1 MPLDPSTVP
10 ATLDGLQVLAR
21 SHAWRHVVELSSR
34 VADSRADCPI
44 SLGTKLRLEGLFRL
58 KMFDDL
64 SFEAT
69 NLLSAEKTRNLR
81 DFDFDELIRSN
92 NDMNGMRLLI
102 SEVKAMTGNGEDAF
116 QDMFQLRD
124 ELEKQNAFDP
134 MTSAVSPSLWWTWRV
149 TSSIINAA
157 IRQRIWRLAFGE
169 LLGFLTS
176 LRTKHESMV
185 KALHSSSS
193 KESMKGFQRVEIV
206 ILCRLS
212 RILLQV
218 KITLNLAKLLIVSVW
233 LELTEVAIEIWCQV
247 MEIPFNSHRLEL

>member
-69 NLLSAEKTRNLR
+69 NLLSALRTRILR
-81 DFDFDELIRSN
+81 DVDSDEAVRSSN
-92 NDMNGMRLLI
+92 NINAMRLLI
-102 SEVKAMTGNGEDAF
+102 SEVKTMTGNGEDAF

-124 ELEKQNAFDP
+124 ELEKQTALDP
-134 MTSAVSPSLWWTWRV
+134 LSAVSPSLWWTWRV

-157 IRQRIWRLAFGE
+157 IRQRLWRMALGE

-176 LRTKHESMV
+176 LRTKHKSMAD
-185 KALHSSSS
+185 ALYSSSS
-193 KESMKGFQRVEIV
+193 KESVKGFRRVEIIV
-206 ILCRLS
+206 LCRLS

-218 KITLNLAKLLIVSVW
+218 IDICLAKLFS
-233 LELTEVAIEIWCQV
+233 
-247 MEIPFNSHRLEL
+247 

>member
-69 NLLSAEKTRNLR
+69 NLLSALRTRILR
-81 DFDFDELIRSN
+81 DVDSDEAVRSSN
-92 NDMNGMRLLI
+92 NINAMRLLI
-102 SEVKAMTGNGEDAF
+102 SEVKTMTGNGEDAF

-124 ELEKQNAFDP
+124 ELEKQTALDP
-134 MTSAVSPSLWWTWRV
+134 LSAVSPSLWWTWRV

-157 IRQRIWRLAFGE
+157 IRQRLWRMALGE
-169 LLGFLTS
+169 LLGFLSS
-176 LRTKHESMV
+176 LRTKHKSMAD
-185 KALHSSSS
+185 ALYSSSS
-193 KESMKGFQRVEIV
+193 KESVKGFRRVEIIV
-206 ILCRLS
+206 LCRLS

-218 KITLNLAKLLIVSVW
+218 IDICLAKLL
-233 LELTEVAIEIWCQV
+233 
-247 MEIPFNSHRLEL
+247 P

>member
-69 NLLSAEKTRNLR
+69 NLLSALRTRILR
-81 DFDFDELIRSN
+81 DVDSDEAVRSSN
-92 NDMNGMRLLI
+92 NINAMRLLI
-102 SEVKAMTGNGEDAF
+102 SEVKTMTGNGEDAF

-124 ELEKQNAFDP
+124 ELEKQTALDP
-134 MTSAVSPSLWWTWRV
+134 LSAVSPSLWWTWRV

-157 IRQRIWRLAFGE
+157 IRQRLWRMALGE

-176 LRTKHESMV
+176 LRTKHKSM
-185 KALHSSSS
+185 ADTLYSSSS
-193 KESMKGFQRVEIV
+193 KESVKGFRRVEIIV
-206 ILCRLS
+206 LCRLS

-218 KITLNLAKLLIVSVW
+218 IDICLAKLF
-233 LELTEVAIEIWCQV
+233 
-247 MEIPFNSHRLEL
+247 P

>member
-34 VADSRADCPI
+34 VADSRAVCPV

-69 NLLSAEKTRNLR
+69 NLLSAERNRILR
-81 DFDFDELIRSN
+81 DVDSEETTRSSN
-92 NDMNGMRLLI
+92 NINTMRLLI
-102 SEVKAMTGNGEDAF
+102 SEVKTMTGNGEDAF
-116 QDMFQLRD
+116 QDMFQLRN
-124 ELEKQNAFDP
+124 ELEKQSATDP
-134 MTSAVSPSLWWTWRV
+134 LSTAVSPSLWWTWRV

-157 IRQRIWRLAFGE
+157 IRQRLWRMALGE

-176 LRTKHESMV
+176 LRTKHKSMSD
-185 KALHSSSS
+185 ALHSSSS
-193 KESMKGFQRVEIV
+193 KESVKGFRRVEII

-218 KITLNLAKLLIVSVW
+218 INICLAKLFCLLDSK
-233 LELTEVAIEIWCQV
+233 L
-247 MEIPFNSHRLEL
+247 

>member
-69 NLLSAEKTRNLR
+69 NLLSALRTRSLR
-81 DFDFDELIRSN
+81 DVDSDEAVRSSN
-92 NDMNGMRLLI
+92 NINAMRLLI
-102 SEVKAMTGNGEDAF
+102 SEVKTMTGNGEDAF

-124 ELEKQNAFDP
+124 ELEKQTALDP
-134 MTSAVSPSLWWTWRV
+134 LSAVSPSLWWTWRV

-157 IRQRIWRLAFGE
+157 IRQRLWRMALGE

-176 LRTKHESMV
+176 LRTKHKSMAD
-185 KALHSSSS
+185 ALYSSSS
-193 KESMKGFQRVEIV
+193 KESVKGFRRVEIIV
-206 ILCRLS
+206 LCRLS

-218 KITLNLAKLLIVSVW
+218 IDICLAKLL
-233 LELTEVAIEIWCQV
+233 
-247 MEIPFNSHRLEL
+247 P

>member
-69 NLLSAEKTRNLR
+69 NLLSALRTRILR
-81 DFDFDELIRSN
+81 DVDSDEAVRSSN
-92 NDMNGMRLLI
+92 NINAMRLLI
-102 SEVKAMTGNGEDAF
+102 SEVKTMTGNGEDAF

-124 ELEKQNAFDP
+124 ELEKQTALDP
-134 MTSAVSPSLWWTWRV
+134 LSAVSPSLWWTWRV

-157 IRQRIWRLAFGE
+157 IRQRLWRMALGE

-176 LRTKHESMV
+176 LRTKHKSMAD
-185 KALHSSSS
+185 ALYSSSS
-193 KESMKGFQRVEIV
+193 KESVKGFRRVEIIV
-206 ILCRLS
+206 LCRLS

-218 KITLNLAKLLIVSVW
+218 IDICLAKLF
-233 LELTEVAIEIWCQV
+233 
-247 MEIPFNSHRLEL
+247 P

>member
-34 VADSRADCPI
+34 VADSRADCPF

-69 NLLSAEKTRNLR
+69 NLLSALRTRILR
-81 DFDFDELIRSN
+81 DVDSDEAVRSSN
-92 NDMNGMRLLI
+92 NINAMRLLI
-102 SEVKAMTGNGEDAF
+102 SEVKTMTGNGEDAF

-124 ELEKQNAFDP
+124 ELEKQTALDP
-134 MTSAVSPSLWWTWRV
+134 LSAVSPSLWWTWRV

-157 IRQRIWRLAFGE
+157 IRQRLWRMALGE

-176 LRTKHESMV
+176 LRTKHKSMAD
-185 KALHSSSS
+185 ALYSSSS
-193 KESMKGFQRVEIV
+193 KESVKGFRRVEIIV
-206 ILCRLS
+206 LCRLS

-218 KITLNLAKLLIVSVW
+218 IDICLAKLL
-233 LELTEVAIEIWCQV
+233 
-247 MEIPFNSHRLEL
+247 P

>member
-69 NLLSAEKTRNLR
+69 NLLSALRTRILR
-81 DFDFDELIRSN
+81 DVDSDEAVRSSN
-92 NDMNGMRLLI
+92 NINAMRLLI
-102 SEVKAMTGNGEDAF
+102 SEVKTMTGNGEDAF

-124 ELEKQNAFDP
+124 ELEKQTALDP
-134 MTSAVSPSLWWTWRV
+134 LSAVSPSLWWTWRV

-157 IRQRIWRLAFGE
+157 IRQRLWRMALGE

-176 LRTKHESMV
+176 LRTKHKSMAD
-185 KALHSSSS
+185 ALYSSSS
-193 KESMKGFQRVEIV
+193 KESVKGFRRVEIIV
-206 ILCRLS
+206 LCRLS

-218 KITLNLAKLLIVSVW
+218 IDICLAKLL
-233 LELTEVAIEIWCQV
+233 
-247 MEIPFNSHRLEL
+247 P

>member
-34 VADSRADCPI
+34 VADSRADCPF

-69 NLLSAEKTRNLR
+69 NLLSALRTRILR
-81 DFDFDELIRSN
+81 DVDSDEAVRSSN
-92 NDMNGMRLLI
+92 NINAMRLLI
-102 SEVKAMTGNGEDAF
+102 SEVKTMTGNGEDAF

-124 ELEKQNAFDP
+124 ELEKQTALDP
-134 MTSAVSPSLWWTWRV
+134 LSAVSPSLWWTWRV

-157 IRQRIWRLAFGE
+157 IRQRLWRMALGE

-176 LRTKHESMV
+176 LRTKHKSM
-185 KALHSSSS
+185 ADTLYSSSS
-193 KESMKGFQRVEIV
+193 KESMKGFRRVEIIV
-206 ILCRLS
+206 LCRLS

-218 KITLNLAKLLIVSVW
+218 IDICLAKLF
-233 LELTEVAIEIWCQV
+233 
-247 MEIPFNSHRLEL
+247 P

>member
-34 VADSRADCPI
+34 VADSRADCPL

-69 NLLSAEKTRNLR
+69 NLLSAERTRILR
-81 DFDFDELIRSN
+81 DVDTDETVRSSN
-92 NDMNGMRLLI
+92 NINAMRLLI
-102 SEVKAMTGNGEDAF
+102 SEVKTMTGNGEDAF
-116 QDMFQLRD
+116 QDMFQLRN
-124 ELEKQNAFDP
+124 ELEKQTAMDP
-134 MTSAVSPSLWWTWRV
+134 LSSAVSSSLWWTWRV

-157 IRQRIWRLAFGE
+157 IMQRLWRMALGE
-169 LLGFLTS
+169 LLGFLAS
-176 LRTKHESMV
+176 LRTKHKSMAD
-185 KALHSSSS
+185 ALHSSSS
-193 KESMKGFQRVEIV
+193 KESVQGFRRAEII

-218 KITLNLAKLLIVSVW
+218 IISASRNCLLGNKL
-233 LELTEVAIEIWCQV
+233 
-247 MEIPFNSHRLEL
+247 